1 MAKAAATSETA
12 TSRPATAAPPKLSIA
27 VLPFANMSGDAE
39 QDYFA
44 DGNSEDIKEEAGSD
58 ARAHR

>member
-1 MAKAAATSETA
+1 
-12 TSRPATAAPPKLSIA
+12 
-27 VLPFANMSGDAE
+27 MSGDAE

-44 DGNSEDIKEEAGSD
+44 DGISEDIKEEAGSD